1 MLTARPLSVPA
12 ILEAWSLELQ
22 AGLWRG
28 EPPALLERLN
38 EDMLAPDE
46 PEAEALIAS
55 ALAED
60 GPLQARLREAERGW
74 VGPTDCDR
82 LDVALAALEA
92 LGIGGHIGGL
102 SLHDAHA
109 WAAQRWPSGAAG
121 LCLLHQGDVLDA
133 IAGEGLL
140 LAFDTAGDG
149 PGAPAARAAVGRAVV
164 AALRGAGLPATWTG
178 DPDDRVLIRPFV
190 YQRRRW
196 TLAPALDGRGLAPWA
211 PGPRAA
217 PRGGPDAAALEP
229 YLQPVV
235 ARRTLD
241 AVDPELRLLLRG
253 LWRHLGGAW
262 GQLAHAGAPHI
273 FTPAGAE
280 ALITVRDA
288 LANLDPAEAAAL
300 RAEARRR
307 ARPAQPVGP
316 VPPAPA
322 AGAGP
327 ALRRLRVGA
336 ALAATLGPLL
346 AFGLAAALPPA
357 QAGLSGGAL
366 SGLLLVGPVA
376 GPGGRGRAQI
386 AAAVLVGGLVGA
398 VVGAVVGGLAGA
410 RWLG

>member
-1 MLTARPLSVPA
+1 MLTARPLTVSA

-22 AGLWRG
+22 AGLWQG
-28 EPPALLERLN
+28 EPPSLLERLN
-38 EDMLAPDE
+38 EDVLAPDE
-46 PEAEALIAS
+46 PGAEALIAG

-60 GPLQARLREAERGW
+60 GPLQARLRTDERSW

-82 LDVALAALEA
+82 LDVAFAALQA

-109 WAAQRWPSGAAG
+109 WAAQRWPAGAVG

-149 PGAPAARAAVGRAVV
+149 PGAPAARAAVGRAAV

-178 DPDDRVLIRPFV
+178 DPDDRVLIRPFD
-190 YQRRRW
+190 YRRRRW
-196 TLAPALDGRGLAPWA
+196 TPAPALDDRGLAPWA

-217 PRGGPDAAALEP
+217 PRGGPGPADLEP

-262 GQLAHAGAPHI
+262 GQLAHAGEPHI

-288 LANLDPAEAAAL
+288 LANLEPAAAAAL

-307 ARPAQPVGP
+307 ARPAPAP
-316 VPPAPA
+316 APAPAPPARA

-327 ALRRLRVGA
+327 SLERLRVGA
-336 ALAATLGPLL
+336 ALAALGPLL
-346 AFGLAAALPPA
+346 ALGLAAALPPA
-357 QAGLSGGAL
+357 QAGLAGGAL
-366 SGLLLVGPVA
+366 SGLLLIGPVA

-398 VVGAVVGGLAGA
+398 VLGGLAGA